1 MRGSG
6 LLGPIGRL
14 LRGVDDSASDR
25 IHIDPRF
32 SCGLQCTRLLHMQ
45 RKFALFCL
53 SNGREIAAVMG
64 AGMA

>member
-45 RKFALFCL
+45 CKFSFLCI
-53 SNGREIAAVMG
+53 SNGRETAVVMG